1 MEGARSVLALRAAF
15 PWDDVGSWTAL
26 PAHLP
31 TDKQGN
37 TFRGP
42 VLSMESRNSL
52 ALAEGGRSVALL
64 GVENLVVVDTKDA
77 VLVCAKDKVQ
87 EVKRL
92 MKVLPKEVL

>member
-1 MEGARSVLALRAAF
+1 MR
-15 PWDDVGSWTAL
+15 
-26 PAHLP
+26 HLL
-31 TDKQGN
+31 K
-37 TFRGP
+37 
-42 VLSMESRNSL
+42 
-52 ALAEGGRSVALL
+52 L